1 MWEVMITCVIMHN
14 MIVLEEQDDIIY
26 DAGWE
31 FEGGLVEP

>member
-1 MWEVMITCVIMHN
+1 MWEVVITYDIMHN